1 MWDTLAFP
9 SELTSL
15 AVLKT
20 AILCSLFFFFPLLIF
35 WELLMSMEDKAVKTS
50 VAYDSRNK
58 GSNQL

>member
-20 AILCSLFFFFPLLIF
+20 AILCSLFFFFFSFNLLGAI
-35 WELLMSMEDKAVKTS
+35 DVNG
-50 VAYDSRNK
+50 R
-58 GSNQL
+58 